1 MCATAIRFADRGIFL
16 QGNERQRERFGSIK
30 ILGDLS
36 FLERYNFVLTRG
48 TNYSQSIARKSELLD
63 KRFVIVYTIFLEDWK
78 MLRSDKIIL
87 LHFSN
92 FSMMNL
98 IQKIT
103 PKLKIWLIYE
113 DLNVFRYFKK
123 IENGKIW
130 KHDCF

>member
-1 MCATAIRFADRGIFL
+1 MPLPSALPIAEYSSKATRG
-16 QGNERQRERFGSIK
+16 RERFGSIK

-63 KRFVIVYTIFLEDWK
+63 KRFVIVYIIFLEE
-78 MLRSDKIIL
+78 MLRGDKTIL
-87 LHFSN
+87 LH

>member
-1 MCATAIRFADRGIFL
+1 MPLPSALPIAEYSSKATRG
-16 QGNERQRERFGSIK
+16 RERFGSIK

-63 KRFVIVYTIFLEDWK
+63 KRFVIVYTIFLEE
-78 MLRSDKIIL
+78 MLRGDKTIL

>member
-1 MCATAIRFADRGIFL
+1 M
-16 QGNERQRERFGSIK
+16 
-30 ILGDLS
+30 
-36 FLERYNFVLTRG
+36 LTRG

-63 KRFVIVYTIFLEDWK
+63 KRFVIVYTIFLEE
-78 MLRSDKIIL
+78 MLRGDKTIL

-130 KHDCF
+130 KRLLLNF

>member
-1 MCATAIRFADRGIFL
+1 MPLPSALPIAEYSSKATRG
-16 QGNERQRERFGSIK
+16 RERFGSIK

-48 TNYSQSIARKSELLD
+48 TNYSQSIAGKSELLD
-63 KRFVIVYTIFLEDWK
+63 KRFVIVYTIFLEE
-78 MLRSDKIIL
+78 MLRGDKTNL

-98 IQKIT
+98 IQKII

-113 DLNVFRYFKK
+113 DLNVF
-123 IENGKIW
+123 
-130 KHDCF
+130 

>member
-48 TNYSQSIARKSELLD
+48 TNYSQSTAGKSELLD
-63 KRFVIVYTIFLEDWK
+63 KRFVIVYTTFLEE
-78 MLRSDKIIL
+78 MLRGDKTIL

>member
-48 TNYSQSIARKSELLD
+48 TNYSQSIAGKSELLD
-63 KRFVIVYTIFLEDWK
+63 KRFVIVYTIFLEGWE
-78 MLRSDKIIL
+78 MLRGDKTIL
-87 LHFSN
+87 LH